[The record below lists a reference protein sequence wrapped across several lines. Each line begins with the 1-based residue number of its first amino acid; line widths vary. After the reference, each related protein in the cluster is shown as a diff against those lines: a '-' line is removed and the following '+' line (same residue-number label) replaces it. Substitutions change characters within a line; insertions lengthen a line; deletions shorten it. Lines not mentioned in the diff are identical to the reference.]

1 MEIFTFFSLNH
12 EKLSLFSIY
21 SAEWPGSLCFP
32 KSWQITSQTAV
43 KVVTWLE
50 LLEWGPQLSVFTID
64 AADASDT
71 PFSIMPPRYCSL
83 VRSSLSPT
91 RRF

>member
-1 MEIFTFFSLNH
+1 METFTFFSLNH

-43 KVVTWLE
+43 KVVTWLG
-50 LLEWGPQLSVFTID
+50 LLEWGPQLSVFILLPMFTD

-71 PFSIMPPRYCSL
+71 PFSIMPPC
-83 VRSSLSPT
+83 
-91 RRF
+91 